1 MASPARSLSDNTIKL
16 EYGVSETLCFRFIE
30 GKNLGKSEFPP
41 FAIRVRF
48 STQDDRS
55 LFLDA
60 EDASDLERGLRNAGV
75 DPRQGD
81 FVRVTK
87 IRHPRGGGHS
97 IRVERVEDEADQSG
111 SSRVEPGRDGSSRR
125 ETYHAPPSPPSPQS
139 RRGPSRQED
148 SRRQQPRPQ
157 SQMEAKLEKS
167 IDLAREHGPAAF
179 HAPKPSQANP
189 EADPRQDAPPFL
201 AMYKSAIDTLIA
213 ARAYAQSKGMAI
225 EIRCEDVRCLAA
237 TLIIGANGGGR

>member
-97 IRVERVEDEADQSG
+97 IRVERVDD
-111 SSRVEPGRDGSSRR
+111 DGPNPDPPARHDR
-125 ETYHAPPSPPSPQS
+125 E
-139 RRGPSRQED
+139 
-148 SRRQQPRPQ
+148 QPRRA
-157 SQMEAKLEKS
+157 SREEALLEKS
-167 IDLAREHGPAAF
+167 VELARTRGAGAFITRREPETESRTASGPRHEHHVSQPTRQPTNNTAAPA
-179 HAPKPSQANP
+179 
-189 EADPRQDAPPFL
+189 
-201 AMYKSAIDTLIA
+201 SAKGTMTGLVAGALIA
-213 ARAYAQSKGMAI
+213 SIDAYIAAAEYGKSKGIAVDLRLDFNAEDIRQSATAMLI
-225 EIRCEDVRCLAA
+225 EYWRS
-237 TLIIGANGGGR
+237 GGTR